1 MVILGLLLLLVI
13 SPRGSSESLFLRDDA
28 EVFGNII
35 TPPTITRGVSA
46 SQDEMDRDIENH
58 TALKSNI
65 AIRFVQPEYM
75 KQQQQQHQYYNGQIR
90 SSAYVML
97 QENQNL

>member
-1 MVILGLLLLLVI
+1 VILGLLLLLVI
-13 SPRGSSESLFLRDDA
+13 SPRGSSESLFQ
-28 EVFGNII
+28 VFGNII
-35 TPPTITRGVSA
+35 TPSTIIYAQGVSA
-46 SQDEMDRDIENH
+46 SQDEMDRRDIENH

-65 AIRFVQPEYM
+65 SIRFVQPEYM
-75 KQQQQQHQYYNGQIR
+75 KQQQKQHQYYNGQIR